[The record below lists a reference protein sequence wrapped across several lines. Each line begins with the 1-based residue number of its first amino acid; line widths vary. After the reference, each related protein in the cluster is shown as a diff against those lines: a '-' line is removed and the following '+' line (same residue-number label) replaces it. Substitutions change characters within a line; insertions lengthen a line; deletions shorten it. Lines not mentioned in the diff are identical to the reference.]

1 MDLDHRPA
9 DGDPTDD
16 RTPTPPPADA
26 HHSLFNAMLG
36 KFTVQREPGSA
47 ERGGDRPVDRPVADD
62 ERPAEPEAAQPDP
75 APDDR
80 PQGKRRRWWDVFR
93 VNGATDEPAVVDADG
108 TVHPLVTA
116 DDGDAPRTPVDAP
129 AEAYGAAES
138 APADDGPTEEP
149 DAAVGTAT
157 DGDETPAPPAPPKA
171 GFLAK
176 LRGLK
181 EQLFPAA
188 ERSATADQ
196 HGELAEPMVADHSRD
211 DVAAGPPAATELQEP
226 VALAAAVPEPSTVA
240 DAAPAD
246 DAMPAIEPE
255 RASTE
260 ETETPTGP
268 AGPEPAAAVPGLLS
282 RLAFWKRPSPS
293 SGIPEPVQPAT
304 DPSAPGQPAQAA
316 TEPSAPYEAAIPQ
329 HDEDLAPAAPPTVL
343 AGAADGTDQEAAA
356 AAIAEPEVPRAEPIR
371 RMKVSPL
378 FLAGECCRAVGGAIA
393 CLFRALTPAS
403 RKPLDEAVA
412 ALAADRQRLER
423 EVRARREAVAV
434 LARRLRYGRHER
446 ARLLDERAKAKA
458 DLVRLQSVIAARAA
472 DVGSL
477 EQQGTALQAELQS
490 AASRHQA
497 LLRDIDDGHLQWESL
512 TGTVAQTKAKL
523 DTVSIELGIKQNDS
537 AKLDLV
543 MEQHR
548 RELEAISAEAER
560 LAGVSK
566 ATEEGVREFQA
577 QIARLDQERN
587 EQERYIRETSVEA
600 GRIRKDFE
608 QQRHQR
614 DVLES
619 VLAQLQQDVQV
630 RQSLMQQLMDDGIR
644 VKREAEQLGTQ
655 KEVLASAIQELT
667 AERERLEQ
675 DAVRFREE
683 ARAAEQGRAAAVA
696 GAERAAAELGRLQA
710 ECEQRGRQVADLAAK
725 QEVHDLLSQKIA
737 AMKDEGLA
745 LAKKLDELRS
755 QKDLTEKALN
765 SYRRELAAVD
775 TAIAQRK
782 EERARIDQQ
791 ARAVDERIASFKQDI
806 ERYTAEKSRLAAAV
820 EDGRRQLQTLEPQI
834 AQKRDEHAAVDQ
846 RLSSVRDAL
855 SQAEG
860 EHQAL
865 QQAAAERQRRLDA
878 IAEEHRA
885 FEQKLAAGRAEV
897 ARLAGTG
904 QGLVAEIGQNTTAKA
919 ALLAQVQE
927 LKRLAAAA
935 GQQHDA
941 MQRQRQELETW
952 IGEAVPFRRQQ
963 EAEIQR
969 QLAAIQRQQQEL
981 AGLTDRIGQDGARA
995 RSIEEELA
1003 RLTERLNRTTAAIA
1017 DAERELQQRGEQRVA
1032 AAEAIQ
1038 KLEEERDLLQ
1048 GEVSALSQQADRV
1061 RALQAKA
1068 DELSAT
1074 MAAGQQRLE
1083 EMFQENQRLAQEKAG
1098 LQQAVKQTEAE
1109 RDAARERQRTLAEE
1123 VQQIQNNLES
1133 LRQTRDRLRD
1143 ELAGQEGMLKSF
1155 AEENER
1161 SRQAL
1166 ATQLSEA
1173 QGELDEAQRKLD
1185 GAGDLLRQT
1194 ESEIASKTITR
1205 DQLDESIA
1213 RLKQQHADALAQVQA
1228 ATGGIEE
1235 QKQLVQQQLDALTAE
1250 TEKARRSYAEL
1261 DKSVQ
1266 EKAAEESGLLKR
1278 LKMLSTEAG
1287 QYQSMLKQWSELSR
1301 KIEEQK
1307 RVLEDLEL
1315 QAEKKSG
1322 LFS

>member
-1 MDLDHRPA
+1 MDLDNRPTDA
-9 DGDPTDD
+9 DPTDD
-16 RTPTPPPADA
+16 RTPQSAPADA
-26 HHSLFNAMLG
+26 HQSLFNAMLG
-36 KFTVQREPGSA
+36 KFSGQRDPAPSVDEGAPAADQAGSPDAEPAPQEDPGPA
-47 ERGGDRPVDRPVADD
+47 
-62 ERPAEPEAAQPDP
+62 PAEP
-75 APDDR
+75 APPR
-80 PQGKRRRWWDVFR
+80 RRRWWDVFR
-93 VNGATDEPAVVDADG
+93 VSGATNEPAIVDADG
-108 TVHPLVTA
+108 TVHPLGETDGGDLPVPSA
-116 DDGDAPRTPVDAP
+116 GDAASPSVVPSQPPVVAT
-129 AEAYGAAES
+129 AA
-138 APADDGPTEEP
+138 DGF
-149 DAAVGTAT
+149 DAAAT
-157 DGDETPAPPAPPKA
+157 SERSTETPEHVVPPRP
-171 GFLAK
+171 GFVTK

-181 EQLFPAA
+181 EQLFPSAA
-188 ERSATADQ
+188 RPSDPEAYEETA
-196 HGELAEPMVADHSRD
+196 A
-211 DVAAGPPAATELQEP
+211 PPAAGQPPTDDPGTRQAVSEPDIPAALAESVPEYADETAVLHPAAETP
-226 VALAAAVPEPSTVA
+226 VAGPGPEPQA
-240 DAAPAD
+240 EPPAD
-246 DAMPAIEPE
+246 
-255 RASTE
+255 
-260 ETETPTGP
+260 TG
-268 AGPEPAAAVPGLLS
+268 GPEPAAAAAGTGLLR
-282 RLAFWKRPSPS
+282 RLAFWKRKQA
-293 SGIPEPVQPAT
+293 GKAPEPAQPVIEPAAHPPAAEEPT
-304 DPSAPGQPAQAA
+304 PAEAASPAQADLVP
-316 TEPSAPYEAAIPQ
+316 TEPVVAGGGTADAAEGDARGSAA
-329 HDEDLAPAAPPTVL
+329 
-343 AGAADGTDQEAAA
+343 
-356 AAIAEPEVPRAEPIR
+356 AEPEDRTTGPVRRA
-371 RMKVSPL
+371 KVSPL
-378 FLAGECCRAVGGAIA
+378 FIAGEFFIA
-393 CLFRALTPAS
+393 AGERIAGLFRALAPAP
-403 RKPLDEAVA
+403 RRPLDEAVA
-412 ALAADRQRLER
+412 MLADQKQRLDR
-423 EVRARREAVAV
+423 EVRVRRKAVAV
-434 LARRLRYGRHER
+434 LARKLRRGRYER
-446 ARLLDERAKAKA
+446 ARLLDERATVRAEQ
-458 DLVRLQSVIAARAA
+458 LRLQSVITARAA
-472 DVGSL
+472 DVDSL
-477 EQQGTALQAELQS
+477 EKQGTALQAEIQQ
-490 AASRHQA
+490 AAARHQA

-537 AKLDLV
+537 ARLDLL

-548 RELEAISAEAER
+548 RELAAISAEADR

-577 QIARLDQERN
+577 QIATLDQERN
-587 EQERYIRETSVEA
+587 EQERYIRETSVETA
-600 GRIRKDFE
+600 RIKKAYE
-608 QQRHQR
+608 EQRHQR

-630 RQSLMQQLMDDGIR
+630 RQNLMQQLMDDGIR
-644 VKREAEQLGTQ
+644 VKREAEQLVAQ
-655 KEVLASAIQELT
+655 KELLTSAIQELT

-683 ARAAEQGRAAAVA
+683 ARAAEQARAAAVA
-696 GAERAAAELGRLQA
+696 GAERAAAEFSRLQA
-710 ECEQRGRQVADLAAK
+710 DCEQRGRQVADLAAK

-737 AMKDEGLA
+737 AMKDEGMG

-791 ARAVDERIASFKQDI
+791 AKAVDERIATFRTDI
-806 ERYTAEKSRLAAAV
+806 ERFTAQKSQLAAAV

-834 AQKRDEHAAVDQ
+834 AQKRDEHAAADQ
-846 RLSSVRDAL
+846 RLSSVRNAL

-860 EHQAL
+860 EHQSL
-865 QQAAAERQRRLDA
+865 LQAAAEQQRRLDA

-897 ARLAGTG
+897 ARLAEAG
-904 QGLVAEIGQNTTAKA
+904 QALVTEIGQNTAAKA
-919 ALLAQVQE
+919 ALLTQVQE

-935 GQQHDA
+935 GQQNDA

-952 IGEAVPFRRQQ
+952 IAEAVPFR
-963 EAEIQR
+963 
-969 QLAAIQRQQQEL
+969 QQQQGTIQQQLETIQQQREEL
-981 AGLTDRIGQDGARA
+981 AGLTERIGQDAARA

-1003 RLTERLNRTTAAIA
+1003 RLTERLNGTNGAIK

-1061 RALQAKA
+1061 KALQAKA
-1068 DELSAT
+1068 DELAAT
-1074 MAAGQQRLE
+1074 MAAGQKRLE

-1098 LQQAVKQTEAE
+1098 LQQAIKQTEAE
-1109 RDAARERQRTLAEE
+1109 RDAARERQRAFAEE

-1133 LRQTRDRLRD
+1133 LRQTRDQLRD
-1143 ELAGQEGMLKSF
+1143 ELADQEGMLKSF

-1166 ATQLSEA
+1166 TKQLGDA
-1173 QGELDEAQRKLD
+1173 QGELDEAQRRLD
-1185 GAGDLLRQT
+1185 GAGELLRQT

-1235 QKQLVQQQLDALTAE
+1235 QKQLVQQQLDALTADA
-1250 TEKARRSYAEL
+1250 EKAKRSYAEL
-1261 DKSVQ
+1261 DKSVK
-1266 EKAAEESGLLKR
+1266 EKAAEENALLKR

-1315 QAEKKSG
+1315 QTEKKSG